1 MNQQKPAGRA
11 SDDASRTAQD
21 IPDFLVEAAEAKP
34 QHISGARDAGAAQ
47 DQRQRVDEKDAAT
60 SRPAGTGAA
69 AQDAGAAGE
78 RPTDATDDDL
88 LGLDELEG
96 YGAQPQPQD
105 APRRR
110 PMDPAEYEAT
120 QTAREQGREDGAWP
134 EAGGAGMQRELYT
147 RPRAPHKTQPA
158 INDDA
163 ADGTY
168 SPEGYA
174 HDSNIAIGGGVLSG
188 GHSYRRARKSRS
200 SMQQGRYGQYLEV
213 PKGRRSIFASR
224 DRMRRRRSLFSII
237 AVIPVFVV
245 IAIVIAQMISHLG

>member
-11 SDDASRTAQD
+11 SDDASRPEQD
-21 IPDFLVEAAEAKP
+21 IPDFLVEAAEAEP
-34 QHISGARDAGAAQ
+34 QHIGGARDAGAAP
-47 DQRQRVDEKDAAT
+47 DQRQRTGEKNAAT
-60 SRPAGTGAA
+60 SQAAVTGVAADTGAA
-69 AQDAGAAGE
+69 GATAGDAA
-78 RPTDATDDDL
+78 DDDL
-88 LGLDELEG
+88 LGLDELEA
-96 YGAQPQPQD
+96 YGAEPQPQD

-110 PMDPAEYEAT
+110 PMDPAEYEAA
-120 QTAREQGREDGAWP
+120 QVAREQGWEDGSWP
-134 EAGGAGMQRELYT
+134 AD
-147 RPRAPHKTQPA
+147 APHKTQPA

-237 AVIPVFVV
+237 AVILVFVV
-245 IAIVIAQMISHLG
+245 IAIVIVQMVSRLG

>member
-88 LGLDELEG
+88 LGLDGLEG

-110 PMDPAEYEAT
+110 PMDPAEYEAA
-120 QTAREQGREDGAWP
+120 QAAREQGWEDGAWP
-134 EAGGAGMQRELYT
+134 EGGAGMQRELYT

-200 SMQQGRYGQYLEV
+200 SIQQGRYGQYLEV

-237 AVIPVFVV
+237 AVILVFVV

>member
-78 RPTDATDDDL
+78 RPTDATDDNL

-110 PMDPAEYEAT
+110 PMDPAEA
-120 QTAREQGREDGAWP
+120 AREQGWEDGAWP

-237 AVIPVFVV
+237 AVILVFVV

>member
-69 AQDAGAAGE
+69 
-78 RPTDATDDDL
+78 DDDL

-120 QTAREQGREDGAWP
+120 QTAREQGWEDGAWP

-237 AVIPVFVV
+237 AVILVFVV

>member
-69 AQDAGAAGE
+69 AQDADAADE

-88 LGLDELEG
+88 LGLGGLEG

-110 PMDPAEYEAT
+110 PMDPAEYEAA
-120 QTAREQGREDGAWP
+120 QAAREQGWEDGAWP
-134 EAGGAGMQRELYT
+134 EGGAGMQRELYT

-200 SMQQGRYGQYLEV
+200 SIQQGRYGQYLEV

-237 AVIPVFVV
+237 AVILVFVV

>member
-78 RPTDATDDDL
+78 RPTDATDNDL
-88 LGLDELEG
+88 LGLDGLEG

-110 PMDPAEYEAT
+110 PMDPAEYEAA
-120 QTAREQGREDGAWP
+120 QAAREQGWEDGAWP
-134 EAGGAGMQRELYT
+134 EGGAGMQRELYT

-200 SMQQGRYGQYLEV
+200 SIQQGRYGQYLEV

-237 AVIPVFVV
+237 AVILVFVV

>member
-88 LGLDELEG
+88 LGLDGLEG

-110 PMDPAEYEAT
+110 PMDPAEYEAA
-120 QTAREQGREDGAWP
+120 QAAREQGWEDGAWP
-134 EAGGAGMQRELYT
+134 EGGAGMQRELYM

-163 ADGTY
+163 ANGTY

-237 AVIPVFVV
+237 AVILVFVV

>member
-34 QHISGARDAGAAQ
+34 QHISGARDSGAAQ
-47 DQRQRVDEKDAAT
+47 GQRQRVDEKDAAT

-69 AQDAGAAGE
+69 AQDADVADE
-78 RPTDATDDDL
+78 RPADATDDDL
-88 LGLDELEG
+88 LGLDGLEG

-110 PMDPAEYEAT
+110 PMDPAEYEAA
-120 QTAREQGREDGAWP
+120 QAAREQGWEDGAWP
-134 EAGGAGMQRELYT
+134 EGGAGMQRELYT

-200 SMQQGRYGQYLEV
+200 SIQQGRYGQYLEV

-237 AVIPVFVV
+237 AVILVFVV

>member
-11 SDDASRTAQD
+11 SDDASRPEQD

-34 QHISGARDAGAAQ
+34 QHISGARDAGAAP
-47 DQRQRVDEKDAAT
+47 DQRPRAGEKNAAT
-60 SRPAGTGAA
+60 SQTAATGVAAETGAVGAA
-69 AQDAGAAGE
+69 AGDAA
-78 RPTDATDDDL
+78 DDDL
-88 LGLDELEG
+88 LGLDELEA
-96 YGAQPQPQD
+96 YGAESQPQD

-110 PMDPAEYEAT
+110 PMDPAEYEAA
-120 QTAREQGREDGAWP
+120 QAAREHRWEDGSWP
-134 EAGGAGMQRELYT
+134 ADGATGMQRELYT

-237 AVIPVFVV
+237 AVILVFVI
-245 IAIVIAQMISHLG
+245 IAIVIVQMVSRLG

>member
-34 QHISGARDAGAAQ
+34 QHISGTRDAGAAQ
-47 DQRQRVDEKDAAT
+47 GQRQRVDEKDAAT

-69 AQDAGAAGE
+69 AQDADAADE

-88 LGLDELEG
+88 LGLDGLEG

-110 PMDPAEYEAT
+110 PMDPAEYEAA
-120 QTAREQGREDGAWP
+120 QAAREQGWEDGAWP
-134 EAGGAGMQRELYT
+134 EGGAGMQRELYT

-200 SMQQGRYGQYLEV
+200 SIQQGRYGQYLEV

-237 AVIPVFVV
+237 AVILVFVV

>member
-88 LGLDELEG
+88 LGLDGLEG

-110 PMDPAEYEAT
+110 PMDPAEYEAA
-120 QTAREQGREDGAWP
+120 QAAREQGWEDGAWP
-134 EAGGAGMQRELYT
+134 EGGAGMQRELYT

-174 HDSNIAIGGGVLSG
+174 HDSNIAIGGGMLSG

-200 SMQQGRYGQYLEV
+200 SIQQGRYGQYLEV

-237 AVIPVFVV
+237 AVILVFVV

>member
-11 SDDASRTAQD
+11 SDDTSRTAQD

-34 QHISGARDAGAAQ
+34 QHISGARDAGATQ
-47 DQRQRVDEKDAAT
+47 DQRPRTGEK
-60 SRPAGTGAA
+60 GAA
-69 AQDAGAAGE
+69 AGQAAAADIAPEAGAASASSG
-78 RPTDATDDDL
+78 DAADEDL
-88 LGLDELEG
+88 FGLDELEG
-96 YGAQPQPQD
+96 YDTEPQAQG

-110 PMDPAEYEAT
+110 PMDPTEYEAA
-120 QTAREQGREDGAWP
+120 QAAREQGWEDGAWS
-134 EAGGAGMQRELYT
+134 AGDGMQRELYT

-237 AVIPVFVV
+237 AVILVFVA
-245 IAIVIAQMISHLG
+245 IAIVIAQMASRLG

>member
-120 QTAREQGREDGAWP
+120 QAAREQGWEDGAWP
-134 EAGGAGMQRELYT
+134 EAGGAGMRRELYT

-237 AVIPVFVV
+237 AVILVFVV

>member
-34 QHISGARDAGAAQ
+34 QHISGARDVGAAGE
-47 DQRQRVDEKDAAT
+47 RQRVDEKDAAT

-120 QTAREQGREDGAWP
+120 QAAREQGWEDGAWP

-237 AVIPVFVV
+237 AVILVFVV

>member
-34 QHISGARDAGAAQ
+34 QHISGAR
-47 DQRQRVDEKDAAT
+47 
-60 SRPAGTGAA
+60 
-69 AQDAGAAGE
+69 DAGAAGE

-120 QTAREQGREDGAWP
+120 QAAREQGWEDGAWP

-237 AVIPVFVV
+237 AVILVFVV

>member
-47 DQRQRVDEKDAAT
+47 GQRQRVDEKDAAT

-69 AQDAGAAGE
+69 AQDADAADE

-88 LGLDELEG
+88 LGLDGLEG

-110 PMDPAEYEAT
+110 PMDPAEYEAA
-120 QTAREQGREDGAWP
+120 QAAREQGWEDGAWP
-134 EAGGAGMQRELYT
+134 EGGAGMQRELYT

-168 SPEGYA
+168 SPGGYA

-200 SMQQGRYGQYLEV
+200 SIQQGRYGQYLEV

-237 AVIPVFVV
+237 AVILVFVV

>member
-1 MNQQKPAGRA
+1 
-11 SDDASRTAQD
+11 
-21 IPDFLVEAAEAKP
+21 
-34 QHISGARDAGAAQ
+34 
-47 DQRQRVDEKDAAT
+47 
-60 SRPAGTGAA
+60 
-69 AQDAGAAGE
+69 
-78 RPTDATDDDL
+78 
-88 LGLDELEG
+88 
-96 YGAQPQPQD
+96 
-105 APRRR
+105 
-110 PMDPAEYEAT
+110 MDPAEYEAA
-120 QTAREQGREDGAWP
+120 QVAREQGWEDGSWP
-134 EAGGAGMQRELYT
+134 ADGTTGMQRELYT
-147 RPRAPHKTQPA
+147 RPRTPHKTQPA

-237 AVIPVFVV
+237 AVILVFVV
-245 IAIVIAQMISHLG
+245 IAIVIVQMVSRLG

>member
-69 AQDAGAAGE
+69 
-78 RPTDATDDDL
+78 DDDL

-120 QTAREQGREDGAWP
+120 QAAREQGWEDGAWP

-237 AVIPVFVV
+237 AVILVFVV